1 MTNERSAHGGEDGA
15 ERGRSAGARGV
26 SGHGRTDTGRR
37 GRRIRLAPAPDGGR
51 SPGRARR
58 RARDAPDA
66 GALDGTAQADSRPR
80 RPHGRPGRLC
90 ERAGRGVPRRRRA
103 SGHPLRSRPEGAMTN
118 LVLEAIRTR
127 RMTRA
132 LTGEPIARSE
142 LEEVLKAARWAP
154 SAGNRRLHRFIAVQ
168 DPLTLKL
175 LRMVSPGM
183 FQRPAAV
190 VVICIDR
197 ARAESFGMRP
207 NAKGLFVDVG
217 TAAQTMLLAAHSL
230 GLGAGVVTS
239 FSQAAVNAVLNIP
252 EGLSPEML
260 ICLGHA
266 AATQPP
272 GMPTRGSVT
281 WQSLTQWE
289 RFPDTEQ
296 NA

>member
-1 MTNERSAHGGEDGA
+1 MTN
-15 ERGRSAGARGV
+15 
-26 SGHGRTDTGRR
+26 
-37 GRRIRLAPAPDGGR
+37 P
-51 SPGRARR
+51 
-58 RARDAPDA
+58 
-66 GALDGTAQADSRPR
+66 
-80 RPHGRPGRLC
+80 
-90 ERAGRGVPRRRRA
+90 
-103 SGHPLRSRPEGAMTN
+103 
-118 LVLEAIRTR
+118 VLEAIRTR

-132 LTGEPIARSE
+132 LTSEAIARSE

-183 FQRPAAV
+183 FQRPVAI
-190 VVICIDR
+190 VVICVDR
-197 ARAESFGMRP
+197 ARAESFGIRP
-207 NAKGLFVDVG
+207 TAKGLYVDVG

-239 FSQAAVNAVLNIP
+239 FSQAAVSAVLNAP

-260 ICLGHA
+260 VCLGHA

-272 GMPTRGSVT
+272 GMRSRGPVT

-289 RFPDTEQ
+289 RFPSAGSACVQSMTSRDS
-296 NA
+296 